1 VFVVKPEDA
10 GSRLDTFLAHHLEK
24 TSRALVQRWI
34 RGGSVTVGG
43 KQCKAS
49 HLLVEA
55 ETIEVTPISTAQPEL
70 TAEPIPIEI
79 IYEDDDLVVVNKSAG
94 IVVHPGAGNWSG
106 TLANA
111 LLHHFSQLSGRDPV
125 RPGIVHRLDKET
137 SGIMIVAKNE
147 FIHESLSRQFRKR
160 EVEKH
165 YLALLYGELKP
176 TSGTIEVPIGRD
188 PYARTKISARSA
200 RPRAALT
207 RYEVLQLLPGFT
219 YVRAIPRTGR
229 THQIR
234 VHFHHIGF
242 PVVGDKSY
250 GHRKIA
256 DTRKAN
262 AIRAV
267 DRHFLH
273 ATFLRITHPTTGKQ
287 VEFNAPLP
295 DELEELLITLGK

>member
-1 VFVVKPEDA
+1 
-10 GSRLDTFLAHHLEK
+10 
-24 TSRALVQRWI
+24 
-34 RGGSVTVGG
+34 VGG
-43 KQCKAS
+43 RQCKAS
-49 HLLVEA
+49 HLLVKA
-55 ETIEVTPISTAQPEL
+55 ETIEVTPVPAAQPEL
-70 TAEPIPIEI
+70 TPEPIPIEV
-79 IYEDDDLVVVNKSAG
+79 IYEDEDLVVVNKSAG
-94 IVVHPGAGNWSG
+94 MVVHPGAGNWSG

-111 LLHHFSQLSGRDPV
+111 LLHHFSQFSGRDPV

-137 SGIMIVAKNE
+137 SGIMLVAKNE
-147 FIHESLSRQFRKR
+147 FIHESLSRQFKKR

-165 YLALLYGELKP
+165 YLALLYGELKQ
-176 TSGTIEVPIGRD
+176 TSGSIEVPIGRD
-188 PYARTKISARSA
+188 PYARTKISTRST

-207 RYEVLQLLPGFT
+207 MYEVLELLPGFT

-234 VHFHHIGF
+234 VHFHHLGF

-250 GHRKIA
+250 GHRRIENT
-256 DTRKAN
+256 DKAN

-273 ATFLRITHPTTGKQ
+273 ATFLRITHPTTGKL
-287 VEFNAPLP
+287 VEFEAPLP